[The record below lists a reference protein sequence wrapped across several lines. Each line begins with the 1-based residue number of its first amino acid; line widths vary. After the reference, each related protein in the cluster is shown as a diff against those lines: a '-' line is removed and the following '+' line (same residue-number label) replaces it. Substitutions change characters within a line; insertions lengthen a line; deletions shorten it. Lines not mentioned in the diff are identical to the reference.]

1 MKTVSVFMLSAVLL
15 SVSLAE
21 EYPYYVSAH
30 NGKDCPPDSDCH
42 SLSYYLS
49 DPELY
54 FTSNTK
60 ITILE
65 GKHLLDREEPIK
77 INQVTGLALI
87 GRGQWVRGSEE
98 TIMESTAVI
107 YCTRG
112 RGGFAFYNSSR
123 IALVA
128 LSFVNCGAR
137 YYHAEV
143 LKTHFYT
150 TLLFSNCS
158 AIITLTAVSIQNST
172 GHGLFI
178 HNSRAGFFSQ
188 LSIAF
193 SNIDRKSN
201 TPQCNRLVN
210 GGSVMMVYNNSNTSI
225 QELIFKNSNFTDG
238 CASNTHYGSVVLHA
252 RNCYSFDLSMKSV
265 QVVQKA
271 VHDSNGIV
279 IRSSDSSVA
288 LLLMNS
294 NVKGTAAGHGKGIWW
309 SAGLTAVS
317 EIIIENVSFI
327 DNSGGQLF
335 FEFHGGDISKF
346 TIDNVLLLNRDVPV
360 PDQYGVRISNTD
372 GEIHS
377 TQKIILRNI
386 NMTLGNAF
394 LFGLSIEMNN
404 LVPQNFAST
413 DDIIIESSSFHA
425 NKNMKSVVKL
435 VLNRQLKITNC
446 HFFGNDGGSVVSLST
461 TEQLL
466 LNNVIFN
473 NNSKTAVTVWNG
485 FLRFNGNNKILNN
498 RATGIFLQGSSY
510 IKLDDNS
517 ELIFLNNTGGTV
529 GGAIHVNDMRTF
541 QNDYCS
547 ILVSNDSQIIFSGNR
562 AVEGGGDVYG
572 ARLVDCLDIDNNH
585 VPRQGQP
592 NETSWY
598 FNIPQSHRMNY
609 SNTDLLSSFASDP
622 IMVCFCENDFPN
634 CSKRFFSH
642 ESLFPGEEAKTEIA
656 TVGNYGGTSS
666 GTVSIAVHN
675 ASLVRPY
682 GPQGT
687 TARCHKL
694 HLLLNS
700 SGPTSASVAITVNGG
715 LPGWGVTLAVDIME
729 CPPGFIKNEQSG
741 RCECAPLL
749 KNYSISCIASHNA
762 SYFSRS
768 GSNWFAFLNTTNKT
782 CLTVY
787 TDCPFDYCN
796 SSQVTFN
803 ILDPDDQCTG
813 GREGILCGQCQPG
826 LSLLLGSNRCASCSN
841 VYLLLVLVFAVA
853 GIVLVGVIMALNLT
867 VSVGAVNGLLL
878 YANMVK
884 LNESV
889 FFPNGRPPV
898 VSQFISWLNL
908 DFGIELCLFDG
919 LDGYWKTWLQF
930 IFPSYLFLL
939 MGAIILGSHYSA
951 KICRLCGSNAV
962 PALATLFLMSY
973 TKILQ
978 TVTNALT
985 MSQLNCNDTLLK
997 VWSVDGNIDYFSV
1010 KHLILVIF
1018 SGCVLIVGV
1027 AYPLLVL
1034 FAPLLERYS
1043 DKCIP
1048 SNWNPVSKM
1057 KPLLDAYGGPYKDR
1071 HRYWTGVTLLM
1082 RLLVTIVF
1090 SFTSGRL
1097 VFLNSVIISVIVLG
1111 FFFTWS
1117 FTKGVYKN
1125 LTLNILD
1132 SFFLFNLF
1140 ILAISSLLFLYL
1152 KLELTQQVVTI
1163 ISTSLSLL
1171 GLLAMVIQ
1179 HVWLRIKRKWL
1190 NSRKTDSTYL
1200 QEVGQQ
1206 NSNEGDKSNSPN
1218 KRSVS
1223 PPSHVYGTIRGERR
1237 FDLVLPDNSRN
1248 NNSSLAILREREPLL
1263 FNQD

>member
-1 MKTVSVFMLSAVLL
+1 MAVIVFMLVLF
-15 SVSLAE
+15 STAAFAE
-21 EYPYYVSAH
+21 DHQYYVSAGK
-30 NGKDCPPDSDCH
+30 GKDCPPDSECH

-49 DPELY
+49 NPELY

-60 ITILE
+60 ISFLE
-65 GKHLLDREEPIK
+65 GKHLLAREEPIK
-77 INQVTGLALI
+77 AHQVTSLSLA
-87 GRGQWVRGSEE
+87 GVDRWVHGPTEE
-98 TIMESTAVI
+98 TIIEPTAVI
-107 YCTRG
+107 YCTKG
-112 RGGFAFYNSSR
+112 RGGFAFYDSSQVT
-123 IALVA
+123 IFKI
-128 LSFVNCGAR
+128 SFINCGAL
-137 YYHAEV
+137 HSDV
-143 LKTHFYT
+143 KILKDVIYATF
-150 TLLFSNCS
+150 LF
-158 AIITLTAVSIQNST
+158 IEITFLDLTSISIQNST
-172 GHGLFI
+172 GHGVI
-178 HNSRAGFFSQ
+178 VYNCQ
-188 LSIAF
+188 LLIELTSIAY
-193 SNIDRKSN
+193 SNINRESLKCDGLIKGSN
-201 TPQCNRLVN
+201 LLIIYRDTDMLRMPTIR
-210 GGSVMMVYNNSNTSI
+210 NSS
-225 QELIFKNSNFTDG
+225 FTDACG
-238 CASNTHYGSVVLHA
+238 YGNLMVMVT
-252 RNCYSFDLSMKSV
+252 NCS
-265 QVVQKA
+265 Q
-271 VHDSNGIV
+271 
-279 IRSSDSSVA
+279 
-288 LLLMNS
+288 
-294 NVKGTAAGHGKGIWW
+294 
-309 SAGLTAVS
+309 
-317 EIIIENVSFI
+317 
-327 DNSGGQLF
+327 
-335 FEFHGGDISKF
+335 
-346 TIDNVLLLNRDVPV
+346 
-360 PDQYGVRISNTD
+360 
-372 GEIHS
+372 
-377 TQKIILRNI
+377 
-386 NMTLGNAF
+386 
-394 LFGLSIEMNN
+394 SIEMFLFSSLIVQTIRNAGDGIAITSNN
-404 LVPQNFAST
+404 SWIELHMVNSTVKGSRQSTLLQNFPKALSVETFDSQAIVTIDRVAFIDYSGGLSFAFHGETVRFVLKNTIIFHRQVIVQKQSQYGILLFFSENVKMELQLENITLSLKNAFEVGFLINVASM
-413 DDIIIESSSFHA
+413 DKFFSGDVHIQDSLFIGNE
-425 NKNMKSVVKL
+425 NMKSVISLHIV
-435 VLNRQLKITNC
+435 VNRPVRITNC
-446 HFFGNDGGSVVSLST
+446 HFINNYGGSIISASLMDK
-461 TEQLL
+461 LL
-466 LNNVIFN
+466 LGDVTFV
-473 NNSKTAVTVWNG
+473 NNSMTAVAVWNG
-485 FLRFNGNNKILNN
+485 VVQFSGSNKIQNN
-498 RATGIFLQGSSY
+498 YKTGVYLQGSSY
-510 IKLDDNS
+510 IKVNNNS
-517 ELIFLNNTGGTV
+517 ELIFLNNSDGTV

-547 ILVSNDSQIIFSGNR
+547 ILVSNDSHIIFSGNR

-609 SNTDLLSSFASDP
+609 SNTDLLSSMSSDP

-682 GPQGT
+682 GRQGT

-762 SYFSRS
+762 SYFRRS
-768 GSNWFAFLNTTNKT
+768 GNNWFGFLNTTNRT

-841 VYLLLVLVFAVA
+841 VYLLLVSVFAVV
-853 GIVLVGVIMALNLT
+853 GIILVGIIMALNLT

-919 LDGYWKTWLQF
+919 LVGYWKTWLGF
-930 IFPSYLFLL
+930 VFPSYLFLL

-951 KICRLCGSNAV
+951 KVCRLCGSNAV

-978 TVTNALT
+978 TVTNALA
-985 MSQLNCNDTLLK
+985 MSQLNCNGTLLK

-1082 RLLVTIVF
+1082 RLLVVIVF

-1097 VFLNSVIISVIVLG
+1097 VFLNSVIIAVIVQG

-1117 FTKGVYKN
+1117 FTRGVYRSI
-1125 LTLNILD
+1125 TLNILD
-1132 SFFLFNLF
+1132 SLFLLNLF
-1140 ILAISSLLFLYL
+1140 VLAISSLLFLYL
-1152 KLELTQQVVTI
+1152 KF
-1163 ISTSLSLL
+1163 SLSQEIATIVSSYLSL
-1171 GLLAMVIQ
+1171 FGLLAIVVQ
-1179 HVWLRIKRKWL
+1179 RVWFRINQKWESSKISRSTILREVTI
-1190 NSRKTDSTYL
+1190 SSSDS
-1200 QEVGQQ
+1200 
-1206 NSNEGDKSNSPN
+1206 DRADSPN
-1218 KRSVS
+1218 KPSVS
-1223 PPSHVYGTIRGERR
+1223 SPSHVYGTIRGEHQ
-1237 FDLVLPDNSRN
+1237 FDLHLPDNSRN
-1248 NNSSLAILREREPLL
+1248 INSSSSSAVLREREPLL
-1263 FNQD
+1263 FST

>member
-1 MKTVSVFMLSAVLL
+1 MSKCSIKS
-15 SVSLAE
+15 SIQR
-21 EYPYYVSAH
+21 
-30 NGKDCPPDSDCH
+30 
-42 SLSYYLS
+42 
-49 DPELY
+49 Y
-54 FTSNTK
+54 FFQ
-60 ITILE
+60 IIIDQL
-65 GKHLLDREEPIK
+65 HLL
-77 INQVTGLALI
+77 T
-87 GRGQWVRGSEE
+87 
-98 TIMESTAVI
+98 
-107 YCTRG
+107 
-112 RGGFAFYNSSR
+112 
-123 IALVA
+123 
-128 LSFVNCGAR
+128 
-137 YYHAEV
+137 
-143 LKTHFYT
+143 
-150 TLLFSNCS
+150 
-158 AIITLTAVSIQNST
+158 VSIQNSSE
-172 GHGLFI
+172 HGLI
-178 HNSRAGFFSQ
+178 VHNCLDQ
-188 LSIAF
+188 TILDCSIAY
-193 SNIDRKSN
+193 SNIDRNSDTLKCKENVSGSN
-201 TPQCNRLVN
+201 LMILVTN
-210 GGSVMMVYNNSNTSI
+210 VISFVSVV
-225 QELIFKNSNFTDG
+225 NSNFTDG
-238 CASNTHYGSVVLHA
+238 CGNSQYGGIVVSGKSV
-252 RNCYSFDLSMKSV
+252 DLSIEAIE
-265 QVVQKA
+265 VVQKLQNSGDGF
-271 VHDSNGIV
+271 VIFSNSITLNLSNSKLRGTADYSAQRNHARGLWIN
-279 IRSSDSSVA
+279 IPSPAIDANIKIDRSSFIDISGCQICTKFYGGAASHLVVKNTEFSHKQVPTPGHQYGIHIFINQTASSIENAFELQNVTLSLNNAFAVGLFFELVTSGKLQILQRNFITIKDSVFSSNKN
-288 LLLMNS
+288 MNS
-294 NVKGTAAGHGKGIWW
+294 
-309 SAGLTAVS
+309 AVRLS
-317 EIIIENVSFI
+317 VDKLHVVNITNCVFL
-327 DNSGGQLF
+327 DNSGGSA
-335 FEFHGGDISKF
+335 ISVS
-346 TIDNVLLLNRDVPV
+346 TTDRLLL
-360 PDQYGVRISNTD
+360 SNVTF
-372 GEIHS
+372 
-377 TQKIILRNI
+377 T
-386 NMTLGNAF
+386 
-394 LFGLSIEMNN
+394 
-404 LVPQNFAST
+404 
-413 DDIIIESSSFHA
+413 
-425 NKNMKSVVKL
+425 
-435 VLNRQLKITNC
+435 
-446 HFFGNDGGSVVSLST
+446 
-461 TEQLL
+461 
-466 LNNVIFN
+466 
-473 NNSKTAVTVWNG
+473 NNSMTAVAVWNG
-485 FLRFNGNNKILNN
+485 VVQFNGRNKIQNN
-498 RATGIFLQGSSY
+498 QATGIFLQGSSY
-510 IKLDDNS
+510 IKVNYNS
-517 ELIFLNNTGGTV
+517 ELIFLNNTDGTV
-529 GGAIHVNDMRTF
+529 GGAIHVIDMRTF

-598 FNIPQSHRMNY
+598 FNIPQSHRMNF
-609 SNTDLLSSFASDP
+609 SNTDLLSSISSDP

-634 CSKRFFSH
+634 CSQRSLSH
-642 ESLFPGEEAKTEIA
+642 ESLFPGEESKTEIA

-694 HLLLNS
+694 HLLLDS

-749 KNYSISCIASHNA
+749 KHYSISCIASHNA

-768 GSNWFAFLNTTNKT
+768 GSNWFAFLNTTNRT

-908 DFGIELCLFDG
+908 DFGIELCLIDG

-930 IFPSYLFLL
+930 IFPSYLFLI
-939 MGAIILGSHYSA
+939 MGAIIFGSHYSA

-978 TVTNALT
+978 TVTNALA
-985 MSQLNCNDTLLK
+985 MSKLNCNGTLLN
-997 VWSVDGNIDYFSV
+997 VWSVDGNIDYISV
-1010 KHLILVIF
+1010 QHLILVIF

-1048 SNWNPVSKM
+1048 INWNPVSKM
-1057 KPLLDAYGGPYKDR
+1057 KPMLDAYGGPYKDR
-1071 HRYWTGVTLLM
+1071 HRYWTGVTLLV
-1082 RLLVTIVF
+1082 RLLVAIVF

-1097 VFLNSVIISVIVLG
+1097 VFLNSVIIAVIVQG

-1117 FTKGVYKN
+1117 FTKGVYRSI
-1125 LTLNILD
+1125 TLYILD
-1132 SFFLFNLF
+1132 SMFLLNLF
-1140 ILAISSLLFLYL
+1140 VLANSSLLFLYL
-1152 KLELTQQVVTI
+1152 KLTTAQEVTTI
-1163 ISTSLSLL
+1163 VSICLSLL
-1171 GLLAMVIQ
+1171 GFLAIAIEC
-1179 HVWLRIKRKWL
+1179 VWLRIKRKWL
-1190 NSRKTDSTYL
+1190 RTVKTNRLTSL
-1200 QEVGQQ
+1200 QEVEHLI
-1206 NSNEGDKSNSPN
+1206 SSSDSDRADSPN
-1218 KRSVS
+1218 KRSGS
-1223 PPSHVYGTIRGERR
+1223 PPSHVYGTIRGEHQ
-1237 FDLVLPDNSRN
+1237 FDLHLPDNSRN
-1248 NNSSLAILREREPLL
+1248 INSPSSSAVLREREPLL
-1263 FNQD
+1263 FSTSIQD